1 MTGFGLG
8 EVDADGLVV
17 RVEIRSVNHRFLQ
30 ARFRLPSEFA
40 DLEPAVDKLVKQSL
54 SRGSVTLT
62 VNVSRAATPSTVVI
76 DHELAARYV
85 EKLGELGRSLD
96 IENDLELSD
105 LATLPG
111 VIADRQDRSAHERET
126 QTLLSAVGAALAN
139 LVEMRET
146 EGESME
152 ADIRKNAAE
161 IASLQGSIDAR
172 MPDVV
177 KAHFEAMKKRAEDL
191 LGDDTKIDPKD
202 LARELAVIS
211 ERADVSE
218 EISRLASHL
227 EQLDKV
233 LATGG
238 EIGRKLDFLVQEL
251 YREANTIG
259 SKCGDATVSH
269 AVVDLKT
276 HIERVR
282 EQVQNIE

>member
-54 SRGSVTLT
+54 SRGSVTMT
-62 VNVSRAATPSTVVI
+62 VNVSRAAAPSTVVV

-85 EKLGELGRSLD
+85 EKLGELSRSLD

-126 QTLLSAVGAALAN
+126 QTLLGAVGAALAN

-152 ADIRKNAAE
+152 ADIRKNAAL
-161 IASLQGSIDAR
+161 IATLQGSIDAR
-172 MPDVV
+172 MPEVV

-238 EIGRKLDFLVQEL
+238 EVGRKLDFLVQEL

-276 HIERVR
+276 YIERVR